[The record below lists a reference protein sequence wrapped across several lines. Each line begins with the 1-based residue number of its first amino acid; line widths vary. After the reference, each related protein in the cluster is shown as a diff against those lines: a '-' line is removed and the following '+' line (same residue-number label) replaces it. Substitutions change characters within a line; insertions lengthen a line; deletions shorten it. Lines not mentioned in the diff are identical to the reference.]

1 MPLSRPWC
9 ERVCAEEIEEVLKT
23 HDDVDDALRVGVPD
37 ECRGHAV
44 TGFAPEEL
52 GLG

>member
-9 ERVCAEEIEEVLKT
+9 QNVYAEEIEEVLKT
-23 HDDVDDALRVGVPD
+23 HDDVDDALLVGVPD
-37 ECRGHAV
+37 ERRGQAV
-44 TGFAPEEL
+44 TGFALEEL